1 MLDIKGL
8 LFKSLKR
15 HTEGHIE
22 LSDYKYT
29 QSVIKAESTCSLTAQ
44 MKYII
49 SLAATVAEF
58 SWILS
63 HDQSVRLNF
72 GRQIMPEKACLLPGT
87 CI

>member
-22 LSDYKYT
+22 LSDYKYMYT

-63 HDQSVRLNF
+63 HDQSFTLNF
-72 GRQIMPEKACLLPGT
+72 G
-87 CI
+87 